1 MLHNQSRY
9 IEEPNTGWN
18 MPTDGEIPGQNALSC
33 LDWMAFLGG
42 LYVVDLGQVLIA
54 IKLLKD

>member
-1 MLHNQSRY
+1 MLFNQSRY

-18 MPTDGEIPGQNALSC
+18 MSTDREIPGQNALSC
-33 LDWMAFLGG
+33 LDWKAFLGR
-42 LYVVDLGQVLIA
+42 LYVADLGQVLIA